1 MKTVSTQAEPV
12 AFSPDF
18 VGMKAAQEKR
28 KEAHAANVAAALK
41 ESKKAM
47 RQRNK

>member
-28 KEAHAANVAAALK
+28 KEAHAANVAAAMK

-47 RQRNK
+47 RKRNK

>member
-1 MKTVSTQAEPV
+1 MKDVKSQPEPV

-18 VGMKAAQEKR
+18 VGMKAAQEQR
-28 KEAHAANVAAALK
+28 KEAHAANVAAVLK